1 MRSMQVERAGSLV
14 AETSVGIV
22 GIFVFAQKNC
32 IINLSMLAM
41 KSLSVREQS
50 MASRSVST

>member
-1 MRSMQVERAGSLV
+1 MQVERAGSLV